1 MFNNLVS
8 QAGQMDLQGVPNDMI
23 QAFSG
28 VACVIFGPIIQALY
42 SFLAKRKISFGPIAR
57 ITAAFLV
64 CVGAMAYAAGVQ
76 KLIYNTGPCYD
87 HPLACEASQNG
98 KIPNSIVVWVQ
109 LPVYF
114 ILAVAE
120 IFGFVTAS
128 EYAYSKAPKDMKTMV
143 QALTQLT
150 ACLASALGMAL
161 SLVSKDPKLVI
172 MYACLAAAMALS
184 AILFWWKFRKY
195 DEREDEMNKAN
206 VHEDSS
212 VEDRHDLRS
221 DRESP

>member
-28 VACVIFGPIIQALY
+28 VACIVFGPIIQALY
-42 SFLAKRKISFGPIAR
+42 SYLAKRKIPFGPIAR
-57 ITAAFLV
+57 ITTAFMV
-64 CVGAMAYAAGVQ
+64 CAGAMAYAAGVQ
-76 KLIYNTGPCYD
+76 KLIYKTGPCYD
-87 HPLACEASQNG
+87 HPLACEASQYG
-98 KIPNSIVVWVQ
+98 TIPNSIVVWVQ

-120 IFGFVTAS
+120 ILGFVTAS
-128 EYAYSKAPKDMKTMV
+128 EYAYSKAPRDMKTMV

-161 SLVSKDPKLVI
+161 SLVSKDPKLVV
-172 MYACLAAAMALS
+172 MYACLAASMAFS
-184 AILFWWKFRKY
+184 AVIFWCKFRKY
-195 DEREDEMNKAN
+195 DGKEAEMNEAN
-206 VHEDSS
+206 VHEESF
-212 VEDRHDLRS
+212 VENQGDPERV
-221 DRESP
+221 